1 MIKGNVMTDLNE
13 IFKKTAE
20 QIKNPIN
27 TDDLEY
33 LLAINGLDV
42 PLKPIEISRKMKELG
57 FTNKI
62 KMYKGIRSRYWVNN
76 LMVDSAVAHKIK
88 FIRFLTDILAD
99 KTEINA
105 KELNALVRENHF
117 DINLLNKHF
126 YENEGYPRKWR
137 GWQLVKRD
145 NEKIY
150 KKTEIAAQE

>member
-1 MIKGNVMTDLNE
+1 MNNLDE
-13 IFKKTAE
+13 IFKKSAE

-42 PLKPIEISRKMKELG
+42 PLKPIEISRKMKLLG

-62 KMYKGIRSRYWVNN
+62 KMYKGVRARYWVNN

-88 FIRFLTDILAD
+88 FIKFLTELLAD
-99 KTEINA
+99 KTEIDA

-117 DINLLNKHF
+117 DVALLNKHF
-126 YENEGYPRKWR
+126 YESEGYPRKWH
-137 GWQLVKRD
+137 GWMLVKKD
-145 NEKIY
+145 NEKYY
-150 KKTEIAAQE
+150 KKLENNAE